1 MVHLT
6 CQESV
11 VRTVIVDSFPCVVG
25 ITWRPVAM
33 LFDSLVVTTSK
44 LPDAIILAISEKTR
58 QRGERRSF
66 GEEQQR
72 EKAFL
77 FVILGAMLEH
87 LCRRETSCS
96 LSLKNS
102 AVARVI

>member
-11 VRTVIVDSFPCVVG
+11 VRTVIVDSFPCIVG

-77 FVILGAMLEH
+77 FVMLGAMLED

-96 LSLKNS
+96 LS
-102 AVARVI
+102 